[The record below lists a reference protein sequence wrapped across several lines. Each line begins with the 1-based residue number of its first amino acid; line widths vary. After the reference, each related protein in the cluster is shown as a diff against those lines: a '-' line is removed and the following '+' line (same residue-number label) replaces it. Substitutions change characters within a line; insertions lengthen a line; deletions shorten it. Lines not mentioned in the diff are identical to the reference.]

1 MIIDPTPPRIENLS
15 GDLIRLSDTII
26 SRLMFDLF
34 ALKRGREIVWNVS
47 RFFSSSLTSPFYSD
61 FILSVTIREEKYI
74 GKGQHQ
80 RLFSVEIQVLGSF
93 LL

>member
-47 RFFSSSLTSPFYSD
+47 RFSRPPSLLLFTQTLYSVSQ
-61 FILSVTIREEKYI
+61 LEKKNI
-74 GKGQHQ
+74 
-80 RLFSVEIQVLGSF
+80 
-93 LL
+93 